1 MATGN
6 DMAGRLLPDPA
17 LPSSRH
23 IQKKRCLMI
32 VSDVCLPFLRPTLS
46 FAVLLQ
52 RICLSCAFHTRV
64 MLSSPWRL
72 TVAASFFVTGA
83 VCNETPV

>member
-1 MATGN
+1 
-6 DMAGRLLPDPA
+6 
-17 LPSSRH
+17 
-23 IQKKRCLMI
+23 MI
-32 VSDVCLPFLRPTLS
+32 VSDACLPFLRPTLS

-52 RICLSCAFHTRV
+52 LIYLSCSLHTRV
-64 MLSSPWRL
+64 TLSSLWRF